1 MTLVR
6 RAFAICVHPG
16 TEWQVIAAEPTP
28 PREVLVRYF
37 LPLAVFGA
45 LVGALT
51 GWGLAI
57 NWQRNIG
64 WPDLAMA
71 AGSMLWTGIIFV
83 VLFAFVNCLVAAIM
97 LDGLA
102 ATFGATP
109 DRAQAFKLAAY
120 ASTPLLL
127 AVLLRAVS
135 SPLMFVAV
143 IAAAAYSVY
152 LLYVGIPIL
161 LRAPVNRSLAFTLLV
176 AVVAGTASR
185 WIAGALLPLFRL

>member
-16 TEWQVIAAEPTP
+16 TEWQVIAAEATP
-28 PREVLVRYF
+28 PREVLLRYF
-37 LPLAVFGA
+37 LPLAVFAAFLSA
-45 LVGALT
+45 LV

-57 NWQRNIG
+57 NWQQDIP
-64 WPDLAMA
+64 WPRLAQA
-71 AGSMLWTGIIFV
+71 AGSMLWTGVIFI
-83 VLFAFVNCLVAAIM
+83 VLFVSVNCLVAAIM

-127 AVLLRAVS
+127 AALLRAVS
-135 SPLMFVAV
+135 SPLMFVAT

-161 LRAPVNRSLAFTLLV
+161 MRAPVNRSLSFTLLV
-176 AVVAGTASR
+176 AVVAGTASG
-185 WIAGALLPLFRL
+185 WIAAALLPLFRL